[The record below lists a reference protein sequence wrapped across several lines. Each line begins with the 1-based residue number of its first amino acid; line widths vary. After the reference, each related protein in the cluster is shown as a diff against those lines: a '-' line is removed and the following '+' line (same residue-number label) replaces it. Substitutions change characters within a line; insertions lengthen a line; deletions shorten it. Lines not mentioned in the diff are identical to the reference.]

1 MAGAVLVGVAGC
13 AAGPA
18 YHRPDPQLPGR
29 YASTIDA
36 TASGTPTVVD
46 LSAWW
51 HALNDAELDSLIDRA
66 VAANPDLQVALARV
80 QAARTF
86 EIGVI
91 GRALPDAAAT
101 GGAGRGT
108 GSDLSR
114 GRAASDLVSADNTRG
129 LNSINELG
137 GFDSVWELDV
147 FGKYRRE
154 IQAARYDAAAA
165 LAARNAVLVSV
176 IGDVAR
182 AYVELR
188 GLQMRA
194 AVLHATIK
202 AVSESQRIADI
213 RFRRGITNELDS
225 VLAARELATLEA
237 SVAPVE
243 AQISAAEFT
252 IATLVGRYPEDLMAE
267 LAAPALVPVVP
278 AVAGPGTPVDLL
290 RRRSDVQQA
299 EWELAGATARIGI
312 ATADL
317 FPHLG
322 VIGSIGYQ
330 RQGLGDTPVVGQHI
344 WSLGPAAFWPLLDF
358 GALDAAVEAADLET
372 RARLVN
378 YRRTIQNAV
387 RDVDTATS
395 ALNAERERLAKLS
408 DALLASQRAV
418 TLANERY
425 VRGLTDFLNVID
437 AERQEYAIEVE
448 YTSAQVGLADEFI
461 ALYKSLGGGWE
472 SYQNL
477 PPSYVPKPAVVAA
490 FRRILLRDDPLK

>member
-1 MAGAVLVGVAGC
+1 
-13 AAGPA
+13 
-18 YHRPDPQLPGR
+18 
-29 YASTIDA
+29 
-36 TASGTPTVVD
+36 
-46 LSAWW
+46 
-51 HALNDAELDSLIDRA
+51 
-66 VAANPDLQVALARV
+66 
-80 QAARTF
+80 
-86 EIGVI
+86 
-91 GRALPDAAAT
+91 
-101 GGAGRGT
+101 
-108 GSDLSR
+108 
-114 GRAASDLVSADNTRG
+114 
-129 LNSINELG
+129 
-137 GFDSVWELDV
+137 
-147 FGKYRRE
+147 
-154 IQAARYDAAAA
+154 
-165 LAARNAVLVSV
+165 
-176 IGDVAR
+176 
-182 AYVELR
+182 
-188 GLQMRA
+188 MRA

-225 VLAARELATLEA
+225 VLATRELATLEA

-252 IATLVGRYPEDLMAE
+252 IATLVGRYPEDLVAE

-278 AVAGPGTPVDLL
+278 AVAGPGTPVELL

-330 RQGLGDTPVVGQHI
+330 RQGLGETPVVGRHI
-344 WSLGPAAFWPLLDF
+344 WSVGPAAFWPLLDF

-378 YRRTIQNAV
+378 YRRTIQSAV

-408 DALLASQRAV
+408 DALIASQRAV

-448 YTSAQVGLADEFI
+448 YTAAQVGLADEFV

-490 FRRILLRDDPLK
+490 FRRILIHDDPLK